1 MKRSIPT
8 YILMLLILFQV
19 ISAVPSGLLLIIDPS
34 GEILGLPIGM
44 LQYSPFFDFLI
55 PGLFLF
61 FVLGVFPTLVLYGL
75 VRKSKSSILEKINF
89 DKNYHWSWTFSYYVG
104 LLLVLWINMQL
115 FFIRDFDIL
124 HFIYSMLGILII
136 IITHLPNTKNDYQ
149 IDGG

>member
-19 ISAVPSGLLLIIDPS
+19 ISAIPSGGLLIIDPS
-34 GEILGLPIGM
+34 GEKLGLPIEM
-44 LQYSPFFDFLI
+44 IQYSPFSDFLI

-61 FVLGVFPTLVLYGL
+61 FILGVFPILVLYGL
-75 VRKSKSSILEKINF
+75 VRKSKLPILEKINF
-89 DKNYHWSWTFSYYVG
+89 YKNYHWSWTFSYYVG

-124 HFIYSMLGILII
+124 HFIYSMLGLLII
-136 IITHLPNTKNDYQ
+136 IITHLPNTKNDYE
-149 IDGG
+149 ID